1 MAKSKARKKRDH
13 LLRTR
18 GRDVTILRGPQ
29 ADFSTH
35 ERKTL
40 TKSEKL
46 HRNRTK
52 HKKRYLQNKCR
63 EDSAFYFAQKKLTP
77 V

>member
-18 GRDVTILRGPQ
+18 GRDVTILRGSQ

-46 HRNRTK
+46 QRNRTK
-52 HKKRYLQNKCR
+52 HKKCYLQNECR

-77 V
+77 A